1 MSSYKL
7 VRRNGLP
14 WYDFLLILGLI
25 LAPMTELRIWKIG
38 PSELLCVLW
47 STRYVR
53 YFFKEQLR
61 HFLVRFWLFFYLTMT
76 AGTIFCLLFY
86 PRESAGAEGLM
97 TWFFMFYVSLGVYAG
112 LKRHSLLDIH
122 RILESVCVGV
132 AVWYLFLLIYS
143 RTVSMHFL
151 GARIWYARVRF
162 SGGGANPHQMAI
174 LSLGLFFVS
183 FYFLAC
189 VKLSRRKRIVHLVC
203 MALDFLFLY
212 LTRSTTAWMA
222 LFAAAGAGAVLL
234 FLQGR
239 AAPRSKQVSLLVIF
253 LMGVVVLV
261 FTAGLL
267 YDRFYQWVAADPNGL
282 HRFEL
287 FSYILDPIRKNF
299 LFGLGDGTHSNGG
312 ISEFHNS
319 YLEIIGMT
327 GVIGVVLF
335 IAFSVRLYRC
345 LRREPFLLLSP
356 LAFYIYGL
364 AGFGMRRLPYWVITV
379 ALIVIAE
386 KLPSPAE
393 EGFRVRRREFARVSG
408 EHADG

>member
-1 MSSYKL
+1 MSSFKL
-7 VRRNGLP
+7 VRKNGLP

-25 LAPMTELRIWKIG
+25 LAPMTELRIWKVG

-53 YFFKEQLR
+53 YFFKDRLR

-76 AGTIFCLLFY
+76 AGTLFCLLFY

-112 LKRHSLLDIH
+112 LRRRSLADIH
-122 RILESVCVGV
+122 RILESVCVG
-132 AVWYLFLLIYS
+132 AAIWYLFLFVYS

-151 GARIWYARVRF
+151 GAQIWYAGVRF

-189 VKLSRRKRIVHLVC
+189 VKLSRRKRLMHLLC
-203 MALDFLFLY
+203 LALDFLFLY
-212 LTRSTTAWMA
+212 LTQSTTAWMA
-222 LFAAAGAGAVLL
+222 VFATAGVGVVLL
-234 FLQGR
+234 FLQTR
-239 AAPRSKQVSLLVIF
+239 AAPRSRRVSLLVIF

-261 FTAGLL
+261 FAAGLL
-267 YDRFYQWVAADPNGL
+267 YDRFYQWIAADSNGL
-282 HRFEL
+282 HRFKL

-319 YLEIIGMT
+319 YLEIISMT
-327 GVIGVVLF
+327 GLIGVVLF

-345 LRREPFLLLSP
+345 LKKEPFLLLSP

-364 AGFGMRRLPYWVITV
+364 AGFGMRRLPYWVIT
-379 ALIVIAE
+379 ATLIVIAE
-386 KLPSPAE
+386 KLPEPSL
-393 EGFRVRRREFARVSG
+393 EGFRARRRDLARVPG
-408 EHADG
+408 GLADE